1 MSWESILKAPI
12 QTTTEELQRVG
23 LKPAQIKELERPVL
37 QPKNRRKV
45 KRKKPSE
52 EWDEETQGPEDN
64 PWTEKEKATQARID
78 AEKGKNLTAAQRV
91 QNARD
96 RNKKGSV
103 FVDGKFK
110 PFSSKRGKKEGRFVE
125 DSEGNVVDRSE
136 KPLTLKPQGKGPLSH
151 LKPTPKRRV
160 PTGEEGFLGRQKTK
174 LQEQVDGE
182 WKDKETFA
190 QKEGERWKNVLDRG
204 VEGAKGA
211 YDWGAKR
218 RKELSESQSPGLKIE
233 EARHAAQAEGRKE
246 RDIVS
251 ERRRQEASGG
261 RQARSIEDKIQR
273 DADKAAEVEQQRI
286 ADEARA
292 KRRSENIAAIEA
304 QKEGQRRAIAVG
316 TSKPGV
322 RTGTVTNNRSR
333 IIKPTKPTTS
343 QGSGK
348 PMIEQYNEQTERNT
362 EATKEATTA
371 LTNAAKNLGNVNKM
385 NNDKY
390 NVKQKGE
397 KNRNLTPFVMPQG
410 KRPAPKTSDIPGVVQ
425 HPKRKQKKT
434 ENKW

>member
-1 MSWESILKAPI
+1 MNWESILKAPI
-12 QTTTEELQRVG
+12 QTTTDELQRVG
-23 LKPAQIKELERPVL
+23 LKPAQIKKLQRPVL
-37 QPKNRRKV
+37 QPNTRRKV
-45 KRKKPSE
+45 KRKKQPSE

-110 PFSSKRGKKEGRFVE
+110 PFSSKRGKKEERFVE

-136 KPLTLKPQGKGPLSH
+136 KPLTLKPRGKGPLSN
-151 LKPTPKRRV
+151 LRPTPKRRV

-190 QKEGERWKNVLDRG
+190 QKEGERWKKNLQRVKDVPQKLSEREARIQ
-204 VEGAKGA
+204 EGFKQRKIQEEKDIEQWRKDNAIREAESKDPKISPVTGQRTNPQ
-211 YDWGAKR
+211 YVPTPKE
-218 RKELSESQSPGLKIE
+218 RKEDKLNIKDKKDFQRERKRGIERQGKEKLQEQKTIQTRSKQLQQQNRKALENAARELKLKPASLGESDTELL
-233 EARHAAQAEGRKE
+233 
-246 RDIVS
+246 
-251 ERRRQEASGG
+251 
-261 RQARSIEDKIQR
+261 
-273 DADKAAEVEQQRI
+273 QRI
-286 ADEARA
+286 KQA
-292 KRRSENIAAIEA
+292 
-304 QKEGQRRAIAVG
+304 
-316 TSKPGV
+316 
-322 RTGTVTNNRSR
+322 
-333 IIKPTKPTTS
+333 
-343 QGSGK
+343 
-348 PMIEQYNEQTERNT
+348 NEQTERNT